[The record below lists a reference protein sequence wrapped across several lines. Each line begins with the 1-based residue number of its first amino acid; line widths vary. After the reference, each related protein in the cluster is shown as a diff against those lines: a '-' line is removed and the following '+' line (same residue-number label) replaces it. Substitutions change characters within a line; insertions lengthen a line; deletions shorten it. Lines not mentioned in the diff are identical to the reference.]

1 MSTPPPVVQTFELTK
16 SYQRGPEEVHALM
29 DADLAILPGELVALV
44 GPSGSGKT
52 TLLNLL
58 CGWEEP
64 DRGRFIWRGGTGTIS
79 PADLRWEEIAIVPQA
94 VGLIE
99 ELTIRENVQLPALL
113 AGHDLVAHTERLE
126 GSIGDLGLAEVADR
140 LPGEVSLG
148 EQQRTALARALVAT
162 PQLLLADE
170 PTGHQDSVWARG
182 VMRSLRTACA
192 EGTAALV
199 ATHNP
204 EVLRYVDRI
213 IGIRDGRLG
222 DLPDEDMRRTTSS

>member
-1 MSTPPPVVQTFELTK
+1 MSIPPPVVQVLELSKSFE
-16 SYQRGPEEVHALM
+16 RGPEKVHALIG
-29 DADLAILPGELVALV
+29 ATLTIPPGELLALV

-64 DRGRFIWRGGTGTIS
+64 DSGSFIWRGSQTTSS
-79 PADLRWEEIAIVPQA
+79 PRALPWDELSIVPQSL
-94 VGLIE
+94 GLLE
-99 ELTIRENVQLPALL
+99 ELTIAENVELPGRL
-113 AGHDLVAHTERLE
+113 ATGSTEASADRAADLIA
-126 GSIGDLGLAEVADR
+126 DLGLAELKDR
-140 LPGEVSLG
+140 LPAEVSLG
-148 EQQRTALARALVAT
+148 EQQRAALARALVAA
-162 PQLLLADE
+162 PALILADE

-182 VMRSLRTACA
+182 VMRTLRNACSGGTAC
-192 EGTAALV
+192 LV

-222 DLPDEDMRRTTSS
+222 DLPHEEALRTNSS